1 MEYTMTDVVSSVV
14 WTVEFI
20 VFTLFA
26 YVIARWIVK

>member
-1 MEYTMTDVVSSVV
+1 MADVVATVV
-14 WTVEFI
+14 WTAEFI